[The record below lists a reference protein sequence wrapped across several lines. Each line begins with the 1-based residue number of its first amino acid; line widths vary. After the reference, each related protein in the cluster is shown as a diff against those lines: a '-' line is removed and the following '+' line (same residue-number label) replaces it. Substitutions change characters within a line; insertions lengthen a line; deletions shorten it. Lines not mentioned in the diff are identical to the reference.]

1 MFEESRD
8 VTFSGNFETPKRL
21 NRRILLETALWVN
34 PRAQL
39 TLPRGAVSDFGFVEL
54 KRNSGECDAPALE
67 RARLLPSLRSPV
79 EPMQLTHKARQEP
92 RTPIFSTIPP
102 HLRSTTNRGAGRS
115 CISEGFATF
124 YSLHGGM
131 DRLVPRRR
139 HGHQCASCLRREFLL
154 HFITRGCRHVART
167 GIWAVR
173 SGAGNTDY
181 V

>member
-8 VTFSGNFETPKRL
+8 VTFSGNFETPKRVI
-21 NRRILLETALWVN
+21 RRILLETALWVN

-39 TLPRGAVSDFGFVEL
+39 TLPRGCSLGFRCCRIEAQFWRVRRSCSREGVHIKVS
-54 KRNSGECDAPALE
+54 R
-67 RARLLPSLRSPV
+67 RRH

-102 HLRSTTNRGAGRS
+102 YLRSTTNRGAGRS

-139 HGHQCASCLRREFLL
+139 HGQQCASCLRREFLL